1 MTKPPFSFDSWLDG
15 RHVVFGKV
23 IQGMDIIKKIEQTAT
38 DGRDKPVKDIVIT
51 DSGSLPVDTPFSVD
65 KADAT
70 E

>member
-1 MTKPPFSFDSWLDG
+1 
-15 RHVVFGKV
+15 
-23 IQGMDIIKKIEQTAT
+23 MDIIKKIEQTAT